1 MGLGLYLTDDE
12 ADAIGHTDH
21 CTSDVCA
28 ALALAAAQE
37 ALARRT
43 AATGP
48 IHLTCCG
55 HVAPEH
61 YLTCE
66 HHSDHVVARADTDD
80 FRAPRATAG
89 HVHDSTC
96 SRGCFR

>member
-66 HHSDHVVARADTDD
+66 HHPDGRGGVIAVHHHDDDHASG
-80 FRAPRATAG
+80 PRPVRRCG
-89 HVHDSTC
+89 W
-96 SRGCFR
+96 GNW